1 MMKRILTILLSL
13 LLLLSLMVGC
23 ASELQRPRML
33 PPAIPLLMSRTTN
46 RLISPTK
53 LPLRNH
59 LRALKKVLSTKGDN
73 AESFTSFNYDYFPIE
88 QTQTIT
94 FWKTYENQYTNN
106 DINHHSIISGWR
118 IRPMFMWSLRQPA
131 TRTPLRSSTSC

>member
-1 MMKRILTILLSL
+1 
-13 LLLLSLMVGC
+13 
-23 ASELQRPRML
+23 
-33 PPAIPLLMSRTTN
+33 MSRTTN

-106 DINHHSIISGWR
+106 DINHHSIIQWMEDKTNVHVEFETASNADSATKFNLMLTSGDLCDL
-118 IRPMFMWSLRQPA
+118 INNFSALYTSTA
-131 TRTPLRSSTSC
+131 THGG